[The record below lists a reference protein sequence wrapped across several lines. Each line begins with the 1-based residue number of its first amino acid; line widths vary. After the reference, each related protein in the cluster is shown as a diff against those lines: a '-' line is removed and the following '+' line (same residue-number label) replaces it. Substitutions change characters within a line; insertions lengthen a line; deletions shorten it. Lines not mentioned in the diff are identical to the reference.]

1 MYNKFMSQEILVRAL
16 IIRDRKILVCQ
27 TVGKDY
33 FFLPGGHVEFG
44 ESMQEA
50 LRRELVEELDARVVA
65 SSYIGS
71 VENIFDQNDVKKH
84 EISFVFHVDID
95 LREVISK
102 ENHISFYWLTFEEF
116 IDANVM
122 PPAMKDAIIEWTA
135 EKETFFIEEKSG

>member
-1 MYNKFMSQEILVRAL
+1 MTQEILVRAL

-44 ESMQEA
+44 ESMQDA
-50 LRRELVEELDARVVA
+50 LRRELIEELNARVIA

-71 VENIFDQNDVKKH
+71 VENIFEQNEVKKH
-84 EISFVFHVDID
+84 ELSFVFHVDID
-95 LREVISK
+95 LRDVVSK
-102 ENHISFYWLTFEEF
+102 EEHISFYWLTFEEF
-116 IDANVM
+116 IDAKVM

-135 EKETFFIEEKSG
+135 EKETFFIEEKSSGNSN